1 MSKLH
6 DRRGKPANGPARSRP
21 FGQPDGP
28 DAGAGVAAAIHISWE
43 LAVARERATRLATWP
58 APVTRDTLAAARF

>member
-1 MSKLH
+1 MSKLQ
-6 DRRGKPANGPARSRP
+6 DRRGKPANIPTRGRP

-28 DAGAGVAAAIHISWE
+28 EAGAGVAAAIHISWE
-43 LAVARERATRLATWP
+43 VPVARRRAARFETGP